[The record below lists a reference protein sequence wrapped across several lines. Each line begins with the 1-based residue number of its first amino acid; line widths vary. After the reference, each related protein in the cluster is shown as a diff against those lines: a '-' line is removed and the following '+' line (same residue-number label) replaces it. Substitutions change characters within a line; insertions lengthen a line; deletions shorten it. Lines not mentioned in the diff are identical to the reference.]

1 MVYRKNLKKKFAL
14 ISVYNKNRLKY
25 LCSNLINHNYSLIST
40 GSTGETIRSMGFK
53 CIDVSKVTKF
63 KEMFSGRIK
72 TINPLIYGS
81 LLYDRNNKSHKKEFL
96 SLKVPEINIVVI
108 NLYPFN
114 KFKNSKKSNKVIEMI
129 DIGGPSLL
137 RAASK
142 NYKFITPIINTLDYP
157 KLINNLK
164 KNCGETDIIFRKK
177 MAHKIFNEISKYDKM
192 IANWFNDFQI
202 SGKKISYNN
211 IIDIDSGLKC
221 LSEFTEPTSVIVKHT
236 NPCGV
241 ASAKSID
248 RAFIKSYNSDSKS
261 AFGGLIFLNRKVKL
275 NLANKIIKNFFEMI
289 VAPDFEKK
297 AIKKLTTKK
306 NLILIKIPVV
316 KIQTFDFRSTIFG
329 KLYQTI
335 DKTPINRNFINLV
348 SQKKTSKK
356 SIDDL
361 LFSLKVVKHLKSNA
375 IVISKNKQTLG
386 LGHGQTNRVDA
397 LKFAIRN
404 KKLIFNEKKFVCVSD

>member
-25 LCSNLINHNYSLIST
+25 LCSNLINLNYSLIST

-81 LLYDRNNKSHKKEFL
+81 LLYDRNKKSHKKEFL

-192 IANWFNDFQI
+192 IANWFNE
-202 SGKKISYNN
+202 KKI
-211 IIDIDSGLKC
+211 
-221 LSEFTEPTSVIVKHT
+221 
-236 NPCGV
+236 
-241 ASAKSID
+241 
-248 RAFIKSYNSDSKS
+248 
-261 AFGGLIFLNRKVKL
+261 
-275 NLANKIIKNFFEMI
+275 
-289 VAPDFEKK
+289 
-297 AIKKLTTKK
+297 
-306 NLILIKIPVV
+306 
-316 KIQTFDFRSTIFG
+316 
-329 KLYQTI
+329 
-335 DKTPINRNFINLV
+335 
-348 SQKKTSKK
+348 
-356 SIDDL
+356 
-361 LFSLKVVKHLKSNA
+361 
-375 IVISKNKQTLG
+375 
-386 LGHGQTNRVDA
+386 
-397 LKFAIRN
+397 
-404 KKLIFNEKKFVCVSD
+404 